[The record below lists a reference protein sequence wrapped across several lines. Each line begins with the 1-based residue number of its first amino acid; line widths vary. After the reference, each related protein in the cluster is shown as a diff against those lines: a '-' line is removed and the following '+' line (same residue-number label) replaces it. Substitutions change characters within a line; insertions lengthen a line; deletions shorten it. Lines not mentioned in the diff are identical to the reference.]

1 MAARQLFGQSN
12 QALTATGTDQI
23 VTVTPLTDEVQ

>member
-1 MAARQLFGQSN
+1 MAASQLFAQPN

-23 VTVTPLTDEVQ
+23 VTVTPLTDQVQ